1 MKLCDQ
7 VTVLISSEHAEGMV
21 WDEGNEDD
29 LNADNDVSSTLFTS
43 FEVAKTKEQ
52 KENVSIQRGFQVILR
67 I

>member
-21 WDEGNEDD
+21 WDGGVEDD
-29 LNADNDVSSTLFTS
+29 LNTDNDVSSTLFTS

-52 KENVSIQRGFQVILR
+52 KENVSIQRGFQVI
-67 I
+67 